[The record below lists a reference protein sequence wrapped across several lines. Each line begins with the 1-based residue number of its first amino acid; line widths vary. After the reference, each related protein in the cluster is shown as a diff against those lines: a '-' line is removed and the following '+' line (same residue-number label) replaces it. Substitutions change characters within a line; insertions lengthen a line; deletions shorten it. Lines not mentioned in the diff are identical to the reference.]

1 MDNMGEFS
9 SFIVNGKTYNVRNLS
24 VIEALSFHLE
34 FVHSMV
40 GFLGSA
46 ASLLLDSGLTTGKG
60 KKGAET
66 RKITPEMIAGVL
78 GQLKP
83 EEANKLI
90 EKVLKRVIT
99 PEQMLLDNQAS
110 IQDWFGRAENAPD
123 LWPVVFNGMFALLG
137 EYLPSTI
144 RTAVLGFQQ
153 VAAGL
158 STLNPNNKSMPLSEK

>member
-1 MDNMGEFS
+1 MDNVGEFS
-9 SFIVNGKTYNVRNLS
+9 SFIVNGKTYNVRNLG
-24 VIEALSFHLE
+24 VIEAINFHLE
-34 FVHSMV
+34 FVYSMG

-66 RKITPEMIAGVL
+66 KKITPEMIAGVL

-110 IQDWFGRAENAPD
+110 IQDWFGRPENAPD
-123 LWPVVFNGMFALLG
+123 LWLVVFNGMFALLG

-144 RTAVLGFQQ
+144 RTVVLGFQQ
-153 VAAGL
+153 VVAGV
-158 STLNPNNKSMPLSEK
+158 STLSQNSKSTPLSGK

>member
-1 MDNMGEFS
+1 MDNVGEFS
-9 SFIVNGKTYNVRNLS
+9 SFVVNGKTYNVRNLS
-24 VIEALSFHLE
+24 VFEALTFHLE
-34 FVHSMV
+34 FVHAMG

-46 ASLLLDSGLTTGKG
+46 GALLLDSGLTTGKG

-66 RKITPEMIAGVL
+66 KKITPEMIAGVL
-78 GQLKP
+78 EQLKP

-110 IQDWFGRAENAPD
+110 IQDWFGRPENAPD
-123 LWPVVFNGMFALLG
+123 LWLVVINGMFTLLG

-144 RTAVLGFQQ
+144 NTAVLGLRQA
-153 VAAGL
+153 VAGL
-158 STLNPNNKSMPLSEK
+158 STLSPNNKSMPLSEK